1 MAVRCLGSYLVGAGP
16 RDQEWNVF
24 GVHSRFFDANYSS
37 LLDGSWCAHRLFRR
51 QLDNREGQRMRSFV
65 AASAARYE
73 GIVDTFVQLF
83 PHRSAGLIAHI
94 QGAEASPR

>member
-1 MAVRCLGSYLVGAGP
+1 VSAGP
-16 RDQEWNVF
+16 RDQEWNAFIVP
-24 GVHSRFFDANYSS
+24 SRFFDANHSS
-37 LLDGSWCAHRLFRR
+37 LLDASWYAHHLFRR

-83 PHRSAGLIAHI
+83 PPRSAGLIAHV
-94 QGAEASPR
+94 QRAEAAPS

>member
-1 MAVRCLGSYLVGAGP
+1 
-16 RDQEWNVF
+16 
-24 GVHSRFFDANYSS
+24 
-37 LLDGSWCAHRLFRR
+37 
-51 QLDNREGQRMRSFV
+51 MRSFV

-83 PHRSAGLIAHI
+83 PPRSAGLIAHV